1 MDGCMN
7 KTCVEVSI
15 LDDYSL
21 DVEPSTSF
29 YLTLTRIEG
38 YQPIDIDPDRA
49 TVEICDNESEFI

>member
-38 YQPIDIDPDRA
+38 YHEIDIDPDRA
-49 TVEICDNESEFI
+49 RVEIYDNESEFI